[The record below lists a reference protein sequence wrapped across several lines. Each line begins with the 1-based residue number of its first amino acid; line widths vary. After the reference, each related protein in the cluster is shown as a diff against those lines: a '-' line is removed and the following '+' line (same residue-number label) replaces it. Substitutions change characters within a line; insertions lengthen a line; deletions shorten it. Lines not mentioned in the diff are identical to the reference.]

1 MFHLKLEIVAFIFV
15 CEVVLWTERLYSH
28 IGRLVAAGIDA
39 FREQLRIVLHKVVLN
54 LVPSK
59 KDFYC
64 WTLDSSVTRNR
75 AENFNWSLD
84 NNEKTPLSDRTSI
97 TGVETES
104 ENWSQVHE
112 EEESRT
118 AREAVIFDSLIEQ
131 VRYSMSL
138 RFWRVPWAHGK
149 MTPSVSHRPTVFILH
164 YREMNGTRPPTYSMQ
179 RQGNQLRD
187 TTHFGTIGR

>member
-39 FREQLRIVLHKVVLN
+39 FREQLSSKIVLHEVVLN

-64 WTLDSSVTRNR
+64 WTPDSSLNRNR
-75 AENFNWSLD
+75 AENVNWSLD
-84 NNEKTPLSDRTSI
+84 NNEKTPLSYRTSN

-118 AREAVIFDSLIEQ
+118 AGEAVILDSLIEQ

-138 RFWRVPWAHGK
+138 LCWRVSWAQGK

-164 YREMNGTRPPTYSMQ
+164 YRDMNGTRPPTYSMQ
-179 RQGNQLRD
+179 RQGN
-187 TTHFGTIGR
+187 